1 MNNNEKTVQLDTK
14 ETLSDLTYMV
24 NSGWD
29 KSEVDDGYYY
39 YPDTTCML
47 YFYANEAPVEIADD
61 AFFQLFIINFLEKN
75 QDAEYLNVSSAEVL
89 GVPSKI
95 WSINQTIDSELYEIR
110 MQVFIYDYQAY
121 NFLILH
127 KDFIP
132 DEQLQCFSQIIDS
145 IEIKD

>member
-1 MNNNEKTVQLDTK
+1 MFFCFAFIFSLTGCGLNKVTTSEKTLENNTEDTDITVNNNEKTVQLDTK

-75 QDAEYLNVSSAEVL
+75 QDAEYLNVSCVRGSWR
-89 GVPSKI
+89 SK
-95 WSINQTIDSELYEIR
+95 
-110 MQVFIYDYQAY
+110 
-121 NFLILH
+121 
-127 KDFIP
+127 
-132 DEQLQCFSQIIDS
+132 
-145 IEIKD
+145 